1 MLFSRMFRSFEA
13 IAAATHPPANL
24 ACGLNQMN
32 LVHFPLALPPK
43 LGDTK

>member
-1 MLFSRMFRSFEA
+1 MFRSFEA
-13 IAAATHPPANL
+13 IAAAAPVPANL

-32 LVHFPLALPPK
+32 FVHFPLALLGK